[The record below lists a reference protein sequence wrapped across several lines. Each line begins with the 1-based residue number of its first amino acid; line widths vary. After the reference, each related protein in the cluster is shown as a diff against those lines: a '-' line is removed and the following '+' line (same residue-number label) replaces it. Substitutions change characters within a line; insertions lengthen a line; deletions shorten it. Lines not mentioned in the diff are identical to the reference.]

1 MHILIIED
9 DRELCHALTLQ
20 LAARNHT
27 ADCCHTGSEAL
38 YCAMK
43 DSYDLILLDRMLPEI
58 DGLSI
63 LRSIRKNQITVPV
76 ILTTALDAVS
86 DRVDGLDA
94 GADDYLVKPY
104 DTDELLARIRAL
116 ARRPKA
122 FQEENRIAF
131 RDIALLADTRTLSL
145 ISPEAYASSVMG
157 TLSSDP
163 AKAECSVQNHPS
175 TGEVQL
181 SRRESLLMEFF
192 LRNPEKTLTRE
203 QIYTRVWGPDGT
215 VEDGNLDTYIYFC
228 RKHLKS
234 LKSRVQ
240 ISTVHGTGYRME

>member
-9 DRELCHALTLQ
+9 DRELCQALSLQ
-20 LAARNHT
+20 LAANSYT
-27 ADCCHTGSEAL
+27 VDCCHTGTEAF

-63 LRSIRKNQITVPV
+63 LRSLRKNKISAPV

-86 DRVDGLDA
+86 DRIDGLDA

-104 DTDELLARIRAL
+104 DTEELLARIRAL
-116 ARRPKA
+116 IRRPRA
-122 FQEENRIAF
+122 YQENDAALSYK
-131 RDIALLADTRTLSL
+131 DIAMNADTRTLSL
-145 ISPEAYASSVMG
+145 LAPPSG
-157 TLSSDP
+157 SDG
-163 AKAECSVQNHPS
+163 Q
-175 TGEVQL
+175 VQL
-181 SRRESLLMEFF
+181 SRREALLMEFF
-192 LRNPEKTLTRE
+192 LRNPEKTLNRE
-203 QIYTRVWGPDGT
+203 QIFTRVWGPDGA

-228 RKHLKS
+228 RKHLRN

>member
-9 DRELCHALTLQ
+9 DRELCQALSLQ
-20 LAARNHT
+20 LAANSYT
-27 ADCCHTGSEAL
+27 VDCCHTGTEAL

-63 LRSIRKNQITVPV
+63 LRSLRKNKISAPV

-86 DRVDGLDA
+86 DRIDGLDA

-104 DTDELLARIRAL
+104 DTEELLARIRAL
-116 ARRPKA
+116 IRRPRA
-122 FQEENRIAF
+122 YQENDAALSYK
-131 RDIALLADTRTLSL
+131 DIAMNADTRTLSL
-145 ISPEAYASSVMG
+145 LAPPSG
-157 TLSSDP
+157 SDG
-163 AKAECSVQNHPS
+163 Q
-175 TGEVQL
+175 VQL
-181 SRRESLLMEFF
+181 SRREALLMEFF
-192 LRNPEKTLTRE
+192 LRNPEKTLNRE
-203 QIYTRVWGPDGT
+203 QIFTRVWGSDGA

-228 RKHLKS
+228 RKHLRN